1 MVDTIK
7 KQDPFSISLIVEPAA
22 NQLKYIGLGIFP
34 PRNLESVCNIPTTL
48 LETVGIAC
56 VDP

>member
-1 MVDTIK
+1 MINTIK
-7 KQDPFSISLIVEPAA
+7 KQDPRSISLIVEPAA
-22 NQLKYIGLGIFP
+22 NQLKYIDLGILP
-34 PRNLESVCNIPTTL
+34 PRNLESVCNIPTAL